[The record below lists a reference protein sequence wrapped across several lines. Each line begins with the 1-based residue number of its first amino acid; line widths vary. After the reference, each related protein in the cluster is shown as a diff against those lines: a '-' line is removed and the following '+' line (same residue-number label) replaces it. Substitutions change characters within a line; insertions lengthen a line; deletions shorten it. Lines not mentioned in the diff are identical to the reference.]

1 MQITDTTT
9 CCRLKIF
16 EIVKPKERTSQDNIH
31 MTSGTAL
38 HRHVQKKIS
47 NPDPEIY
54 GVELLVEYKG
64 YVFGSIDLR
73 EKTGNNHRHKDK
85 SN

>member
-1 MQITDTTT
+1 
-9 CCRLKIF
+9 
-16 EIVKPKERTSQDNIH
+16 